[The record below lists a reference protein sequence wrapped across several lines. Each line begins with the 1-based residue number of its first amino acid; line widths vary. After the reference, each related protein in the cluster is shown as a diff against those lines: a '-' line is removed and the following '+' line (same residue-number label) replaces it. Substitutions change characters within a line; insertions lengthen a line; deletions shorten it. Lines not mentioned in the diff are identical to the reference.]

1 MLLCPDW
8 QQRLRPPNTE
18 LGYAAC
24 SNWLLPASSPIAV
37 GGVPHPGKSGGTG
50 ASSPSAKSPPRRNTK
65 GMHPCRPPW
74 LLMKNGS
81 AQEFDGARILGRFLE
96 YHEF

>member
-50 ASSPSAKSPPRRNTK
+50 ASSPSAKSLPRRNTK
-65 GMHPCRPPW
+65 GMHPCHPPW
-74 LLMKNGS
+74 LLMKNEWHWV
-81 AQEFDGARILGRFLE
+81 ANPPQIANPPHKHKLQ
-96 YHEF
+96 